1 MIVYRLCKAA
11 HAALDGE
18 GARLWGGRWNSPG
31 RPMVYAAA
39 SPSLAVLEVLVH
51 LDLPAE
57 LIPDDMVLLTIEVPD
72 NAAFEQIE
80 DIRKNAGTRTDTDAC
95 RQAGDAFLEDGTALG
110 LEVRSIV
117 VPQETNL
124 LLNVRHADMA
134 RVTVLAREP
143 FAFDPRLLA

>member
-11 HAALDGE
+11 YAALDGE

-39 SPSLAVLEVLVH
+39 TPSLAVLEVLVH

-57 LIPDDMVLLTIEVPD
+57 LIPDDMVLLTIDVPD
-72 NAAFEQIE
+72 DVALDQLEE
-80 DIRKNAGTRTDTDAC
+80 TPTGDDAC
-95 RQAGDAFLEDGTALG
+95 RQVGDAFLDAGTALG
-110 LEVRSIV
+110 LRVRSVI

-134 RVTVLAREP
+134 RATVIASEP
-143 FAFDPRLLA
+143 FRLDPRLLG

>member
-11 HAALDGE
+11 YAALDGE

-57 LIPDDMVLLTIEVPD
+57 LLPNDLTLLTIDIPVDATIHRLEMTPASED
-72 NAAFEQIE
+72 GCLAAGDGFL
-80 DIRKNAGTRTDTDAC
+80 D
-95 RQAGDAFLEDGTALG
+95 AGDALALM
-110 LEVRSIV
+110 VRSVV
-117 VPQETNL
+117 VPQEWNA
-124 LLNVRHADMA
+124 LLNVGHADMA
-134 RVTVLAREP
+134 RVVVLASEP
-143 FAFDPRLLA
+143 FHFDPRLIS